1 MDADVGYCQSPSCQ
15 SVKSE
20 AEGPIAIKEY
30 REVSGGLGM
39 EFITKVQSTNKSS
52 SHRWNVSSTMGLFS
66 MQPGTITA
74 LSVD

>member
-66 MQPGTITA
+66 MHPGTITA